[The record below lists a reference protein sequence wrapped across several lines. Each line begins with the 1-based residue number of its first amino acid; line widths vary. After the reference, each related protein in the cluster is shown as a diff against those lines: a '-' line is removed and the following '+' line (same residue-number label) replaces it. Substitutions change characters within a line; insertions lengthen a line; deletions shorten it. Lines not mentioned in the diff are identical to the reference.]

1 MEADRLS
8 RSDDVRNSAHNGKE
22 EQIEVDSKFQLVSE
36 TEETK
41 LLQQS
46 LSGMASMKG
55 TNVDRSNRFST
66 QSNQF
71 SQTRE
76 RGFTNQWMPD
86 FVPKK
91 TLTKQPEHR
100 GTGGSGA
107 SATNSMSPVS
117 KDSVN
122 NEGWVEFDQLEVE
135 NAMSKGNDPRSWSRI
150 ICNGCC
156 LLGPKES
163 STSPVVTNFINFAMI
178 GLNIGA
184 MLYALHGMWNWL
196 SWIAI
201 ALGCL
206 TQVLIWFVQ
215 CSDPGILHRDQDKS
229 KLTAMLKMQQ
239 TS

>member
-1 MEADRLS
+1 
-8 RSDDVRNSAHNGKE
+8 
-22 EQIEVDSKFQLVSE
+22 
-36 TEETK
+36 
-41 LLQQS
+41 
-46 LSGMASMKG
+46 
-55 TNVDRSNRFST
+55 
-66 QSNQF
+66 
-71 SQTRE
+71 
-76 RGFTNQWMPD
+76 MPD

-91 TLTKQPEHR
+91 TLTKVPDQR
-100 GTGGSGA
+100 SSGGSKGP
-107 SATNSMSPVS
+107 SVTNSMSPVS

-156 LLGPKES
+156 LLGPRES
-163 STSPVVTNFINFAMI
+163 STSPIVTNIINFAMI
-178 GLNIGA
+178 SLNIAA

-215 CSDPGILHRDQDKS
+215 CSDPGILHREQDKT
-229 KLTAMLKMQQ
+229 KLTALTRMQQ
-239 TS
+239 ASQETGEEEIEWEDELLSLNEFEMRAIT